1 MHYSTNNSC
10 LTKNLDLAKNLN
22 LTTLAITNDNNI
34 AGLLRST
41 YVNADLVNAGL
52 VNTGHIPA
60 PRASLLALS

>member
-1 MHYSTNNSC
+1 MPYSTNNSC

-41 YVNADLVNAGL
+41 YVNAGQVNA
-52 VNTGHIPA
+52 GHIPA